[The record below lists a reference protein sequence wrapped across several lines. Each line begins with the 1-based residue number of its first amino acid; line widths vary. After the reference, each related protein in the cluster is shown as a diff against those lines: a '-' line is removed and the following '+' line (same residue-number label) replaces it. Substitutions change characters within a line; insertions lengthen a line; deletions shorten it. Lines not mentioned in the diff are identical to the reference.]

1 MAHGLHFDAR
11 HMCRSIITVAAATA
25 LGIVCLTIGSA
36 HADRRPMMA
45 NDLEIECFR
54 DKHGDVWRV
63 QCNPASKVCLYAA
76 DDELDSEGARTKP
89 LERARLCPVFS
100 KQPFDRQ
107 KREAEG
113 YVFIQ
118 GRPDAPHGWTR
129 DDRGRVFQINFNLR
143 RRLYIGGSYAPS
155 SISTDA
161 TASRRSAADFG
172 LLVFEHYGGARHPN
186 RHRFRLV
193 EGEIF
198 VDPFSAE
205 VVLAHYDLSRRYVEP
220 LLRVTTFMAT
230 PRRYDLRLNIG
241 LWTEVGH
248 LEVHHTSAS
257 DSNLWRFATAHATLD
272 LWQSRQLDSFA
283 RIRMGIGVERLFS
296 DERSSR
302 TAITAGSAFELDWV
316 LDRRGFHNLTA
327 EVAYEVPRY
336 FVALPGVGKQALRM
350 LARLRYET
358 ILIAINDQPLSL
370 RLDAGSERRNDVP
383 GLPDDWALVANAG
396 LRFSLWAPPRPPG

>member
-1 MAHGLHFDAR
+1 MAHGLHFRSR
-11 HMCRSIITVAAATA
+11 HMGCSVNTVAAATA
-25 LGIVCLTIGSA
+25 LGIVCLALGSA

-45 NDLEIECFR
+45 NNLEIECFR
-54 DKHGDVWRV
+54 DQQGDVWRV

-76 DDELDSEGARTKP
+76 DDELDSEGARAKP
-89 LERARLCPVFS
+89 LERARPCPVFS
-100 KQPFDRQ
+100 KQPFDRAR
-107 KREAEG
+107 REGEG
-113 YVFIQ
+113 YVFLQ

-129 DDRGRVFQINFNLR
+129 DDRGRVFQINFNLK
-143 RRLYIGGSYAPS
+143 RRLYLGGSYAPS
-155 SISTDA
+155 TGSGDLT
-161 TASRRSAADFG
+161 TSRRTAADFG

-220 LLRVTTFMAT
+220 LLRITTFMAT
-230 PRRYDLRLNIG
+230 PRRYDLRLNVG

-248 LEVHHTSAS
+248 LEIHRAAGA
-257 DSNLWRFATAHATLD
+257 DANLWRFATAQATLD

-283 RIRMGIGVERLFS
+283 RIRMGLGVERLS
-296 DERSSR
+296 TDEFNSR
-302 TAITAGSAFELDWV
+302 TAITAGSAFELDWI

-327 EVAYEVPRY
+327 EFAYELPRY
-336 FVALPGVGKQALRM
+336 FVALPDVGKQALRM

-358 ILIAINDQPLSL
+358 ILVAINDQPLSL
-370 RLDAGSERRNDVP
+370 RLDAGGEKRNDIP
-383 GLPDDWALVANAG
+383 GLPADWALVANAG